1 MKKSKKATH
10 KNRLVQWAVEY
21 LIKERPVEGYPLTD
35 FASLSYEL
43 RQGDVLLVEGR
54 SRVCKIIKSLTQSS
68 WSHAVLYIGHVH
80 DIQDQALRKLIAHHV
95 DLKNN
100 PQLCVE
106 SVLGQGTIISPLTK
120 YTNEHMRICRA
131 KTIAPHDVQKVVSH
145 ALGAIG
151 RPYNIRHIFDLMRLL
166 MPIGIFPR
174 KWRSV
179 IFKPGKLGAEIC
191 SSLIAECFHTVDYP
205 ILPVVGHDSSHQIVL
220 SKRNV
225 RLFTPSD
232 FDYSPYFDIIKYP
245 MFNMSQPQAYRNLP
259 WKS

>member
-151 RPYNIRHIFDLMRLL
+151 KPYNIRHVFDLMRS
-166 MPIGIFPR
+166 MSFETRVSDSTSIISFN
-174 KWRSV
+174 S
-179 IFKPGKLGAEIC
+179 FKKLIDE
-191 SSLIAECFHTVDYP
+191 SSLI
-205 ILPVVGHDSSHQIVL
+205 SSKIGSCVSDL
-220 SKRNV
+220 SV
-225 RLFTPSD
+225 RTE
-232 FDYSPYFDIIKYP
+232 
-245 MFNMSQPQAYRNLP
+245 
-259 WKS
+259 